1 MIYIRIHD
9 TPQGEMVAM
18 CDSELLGNVY
28 SESNVEIDLQKYSD
42 FYKGELVEEK
52 EAEPLAGRKD
62 FYTANIVGERSV
74 SLFIKSGVASK
85 SEVRKIRGIPYLHI
99 YRAI

>member
-1 MIYIRIHD
+1 MIYVKIHD

-18 CDSELLGNVY
+18 CDSELLGKAY
-28 SESNVEIDLQKYSD
+28 SEANAEIDLRKYSD

-52 EAEPLAGRKD
+52 AAEPVAEKKD

-74 SLFIKSGVASK
+74 GLFIKSGVASK
-85 SEVRKIRGIPYLHI
+85 SDVKKVSGIPYLHI
-99 YRAI
+99 YRAV